1 MMKCLSNTLSL
12 VATWLLVAA
21 AYADYDKELTF
32 GYMEFP
38 PHYYTGQS
46 GKAEGYL
53 IDLIHEL
60 AAISGYKVKPILLPP
75 KRAVRMVAAGK
86 VDLWFGLPTIAIYK
100 DRVLISKSPVEQ
112 LTLKLYSTNPITDF
126 RGRDQLAGKSIVV
139 MRGYTYGGLID
150 FIKDPQNNI
159 SLLQVSDH
167 HQGLRVLVG
176 RKMDYLIDYERTV
189 DMVIDKANV
198 PPLYSYELSSIDVY
212 LTVFRGLKNAEE
224 IMAKLE
230 GAFLHNPPTAAK
242 GR

>member
-1 MMKCLSNTLSL
+1 MKKRHPICSCL
-12 VATWLLVAA
+12 VITWLVMVA
-21 AYADYDKELTF
+21 AYADDNELTF

-53 IDLIHEL
+53 IDLIYEL

-86 VDLWFGLPTIAIYK
+86 VDLWFGLPSIAIYK
-100 DRVLISKSPVEQ
+100 DRVLISKNPVEQ
-112 LTLKLYSTNPITDF
+112 LTLKLYSSKPIVDF
-126 RGRDQLAGKSIVV
+126 RGKEQLVGKTVV
-139 MRGYTYGGLID
+139 AMRGYTYGGLID
-150 FIKDPQNNI
+150 FIKDPKNNI
-159 SLLQVSDH
+159 SLIQVSDH

-198 PPLYSYELSSIDVY
+198 PPLYSHELYSIDVY
-212 LTVFRGLKNAEE
+212 LTVFRGLKNGEE

-230 GAFLHNPPTAAK
+230 GAFLQSPPAAAE